1 MPSMTSSK
9 SFRAS
14 IIPSVLRSNT
24 DPESSASSSSS
35 ATASNNGELRKKL
48 WKKSSTIDLSLM
60 RDSRESGRDAAQ
72 LPGSNSTPPTHAA
85 TDKSSSSSS
94 SSSTTT
100 TTTTTTTTNTTNTSN
115 TTIDSSITSTSV
127 PSAGP
132 GKTVPPQPRPAASN
146 RKSKTWGNRLSS
158 LLPTLMLPSTN
169 TNSAPAVP
177 KQPTTAPPPPP
188 AAAAIQTPESTSTS
202 GPVVTPAL
210 TKSSTPTDTSPASS
224 TPSIVE
230 PPTIRM
236 ADDDDYSLGV
246 VQASKQSPRGSPPTL
261 ATFPAHDSDVLDI
274 SRAGNHPQ
282 IMAPIPPS
290 PEMTRVIP
298 SAPTVPPPAVPPPA
312 IPVAAEQSPVEQ
324 STDSIKFGKL
334 RKENPG
340 TRRRSSSLQH
350 RVGDI
355 PSMIGLKARTDSPAS
370 DMRGRRA
377 SSVQPASARGSPS
390 SSRVPSA
397 NFNTRPGSSKD
408 TESPTRGRLRRSWL
422 PGGGRSRSN
431 SMDVTGQSAADT
443 WVLTDDTRAEY
454 NASFLKNAE
463 KVPELWNEGGNVYV
477 FLYPRISGCGPSFK
491 VPEFTVSS
499 SYIFN
504 ELIQAEIETP
514 TSRGRG
520 RSFGGR
526 DSLSVEDAN
535 RLMSPPSS
543 PPPIDTTGELRLY
556 LPTPPPSGTGQLAAP
571 GQGSQQEL
579 DRLIAVRNL
588 FAFLTG
594 QPLVAT
600 KTKPT
605 NFHAFL
611 QIAGLLEEFGFT
623 SFDGTTFGDAVDLSF
638 GFYMDQMGLA
648 DCRHSREKTLEALI
662 LGERMRSLDL
672 YNEAFAHAAGKYSA
686 ILDLRLPLF
695 EQVSPQTRQ
704 GLERAHLD
712 LVNRQH
718 NVNVH
723 LEQFEFPAFFSGIA
737 ASTSTPELR
746 QVRFKVWRNSFNRM
760 RHFVLGYYKSTFGNW
775 PPKASSKKNPFSE
788 SGLNR
793 LVLKV
798 LYSDMC
804 ALYDLLVDRTNR
816 TSRVMDEVPT
826 ISAAT
831 DEMTSSALR
840 NILSEFDRSKPP
852 VLPPIPYD
860 TPKIPSPAAVLETY
874 NSLSTKKQI
883 KFDKNIK
890 EHELSLI
897 LNKAYNYD
905 TNSLRLPFL
914 DQFKEFEQR
923 EARGKMS
930 QDFSDQRYGYWLF
943 LYAVIQSLPVLVVDA
958 PGMSHTEGVEY
969 FLCEPPMGN
978 PPWMGDRQV
987 RKMWYEVAGGGGLVE
1002 LSTDA
1007 VLFSVEATYHRSHC
1021 WLAAKQW
1028 EGHEGDLM
1036 PPPPPELPMSPLE
1049 PPHTNF
1055 PDDEDYS
1062 GNNAPT
1068 GGPNTPSPPLGGP
1081 QVALRPRTHSPGGN
1095 RANQAWRS
1103 SIALGLEPVP
1113 QPPPSPFGERNSSLG
1128 GRPSSMYLS
1137 SSRSQ
1142 SVNNLAAMGGSRDLQ
1157 IDSSLDAANSGATFD
1172 DILGGGEEKA
1182 KPKKKGRF
1190 F

>member
-1 MPSMTSSK
+1 MPNMTSSK

-24 DPESSASSSSS
+24 DPESSSTSSSTS
-35 ATASNNGELRKKL
+35 AAAASNSEPRKKL
-48 WKKSSTIDLSLM
+48 WHKSSTIDLSHM
-60 RDSRESGRDAAQ
+60 RDSGSRDAVQ
-72 LPGSNSTPPTHAA
+72 PGNSAPHMQQNDAA
-85 TDKSSSSSS
+85 SGAANTNTN
-94 SSSTTT
+94 TTT
-100 TTTTTTTTNTTNTSN
+100 TTTTTTGTAA
-115 TTIDSSITSTSV
+115 
-127 PSAGP
+127 AGN
-132 GKTVPPQPRPAASN
+132 GKNLPPQPRPAASN
-146 RKSKTWGNRLSS
+146 RKSKTWGNRLSM
-158 LLPTLMLPSTN
+158 LLPSLMLPST
-169 TNSAPAVP
+169 TETAPPVP
-177 KQPTTAPPPPP
+177 KQPTTAPTTAPPPP
-188 AAAAIQTPESTSTS
+188 PVAAASQTPISTPTS
-202 GPVVTPAL
+202 APAATPAL
-210 TKSSTPTDTSPASS
+210 TKSSTPTDNSPASS
-224 TPSIVE
+224 SPSIVE
-230 PPTIRM
+230 LPTIRM
-236 ADDDDYSLGV
+236 TDDDDYNLGFA
-246 VQASKQSPRGSPPTL
+246 QPSKSSPQGSPPTL
-261 ATFPAHDSDVLDI
+261 ATYPAQDSDALDI
-274 SRAGNHPQ
+274 SRSGNNPQ

-290 PEMTRVIP
+290 PEMSRVALSPPTIP
-298 SAPTVPPPAVPPPA
+298 PPDVPPPDVPPPAVP
-312 IPVAAEQSPVEQ
+312 VAAEESPAEQ
-324 STDSIKFGKL
+324 NTDSIKVGKL
-334 RKENPG
+334 RKENPDA
-340 TRRRSSSLQH
+340 RRRSSSLQH
-350 RVGDI
+350 LAGEL
-355 PSMIGLKARTDSPAS
+355 PAMIGHKIRTDSPGPER
-370 DMRGRRA
+370 RGR
-377 SSVQPASARGSPS
+377 PASIAQSPSNRGSPS
-390 SSRVPSA
+390 SSRVPSS
-397 NFNTRPGSSKD
+397 NLNPRPGSSKGA
-408 TESPTRGRLRRSWL
+408 ESPSRGRLRRSWM
-422 PGGGRSRSN
+422 PGGRSRSN
-431 SMDVTGQSAADT
+431 SVDVSGQSAANA
-443 WVLTDDTRAEY
+443 WVLSDDTHAEY
-454 NASFLKNAE
+454 NASYLKNAE

-504 ELIQAEIETP
+504 ELIQAEFDTP
-514 TSRGRG
+514 TTGRSRG

-526 DSLSVEDAN
+526 DSLSVEDAT
-535 RLMSPPSS
+535 RFMSPPSS
-543 PPPIDTTGELRLY
+543 PPPIDTSGELRLY
-556 LPTPPPSGTGQLAAP
+556 LPTPAPSSGSGQLAAP

-579 DRLIAVRNL
+579 DRLIAIRNL

-600 KTKPT
+600 KNKPT
-605 NFHAFL
+605 NFQAFL

-623 SFDGTTFGDAVDLSF
+623 SLDGTTFGDAVDLSF

-686 ILDLRLPLF
+686 IMDLRLPLF

-718 NVNVH
+718 NINVH

-737 ASTSTPELR
+737 NSTSTVELK

-760 RHFVLGYYKSTFGNW
+760 RHFVLGYYKSTFGSW

-804 ALYDLLVDRTNR
+804 ALYDLLVDRSNR

-826 ISAAT
+826 LSAAA

-840 NILSEFDRSKPP
+840 NMLSEFDRSKPP

-905 TNSLRLPFL
+905 TNSIELPFL
-914 DQFKEFEQR
+914 DQFKAFEQR

-930 QDFSDQRYGYWLF
+930 QDFADQRYGYWLF

-978 PPWMGDRQV
+978 PPWIGDRQV

-1036 PPPPPELPMSPLE
+1036 PPPPQEPPMSPLE
-1049 PPHTNF
+1049 PPRTMF
-1055 PDDEDYS
+1055 PGEEDYL
-1062 GNNAPT
+1062 GNNPPT

-1081 QVALRPRTHSPGGN
+1081 QVALRPRTHSPGGS

-1113 QPPPSPFGERNSSLG
+1113 LPPPSPFGERTSSLG
-1128 GRPSSMYLS
+1128 GRPTSMYMS
-1137 SSRSQ
+1137 GRSQ
-1142 SVNNLAAMGGSRDLQ
+1142 SVGNLAAMGGGRDLHP
-1157 IDSSLDAANSGATFD
+1157 DSASDAANSGATFD
-1172 DILGGGEEKA
+1172 DILGNEK
-1182 KPKKKGRF
+1182 KKKQTKKKGRF